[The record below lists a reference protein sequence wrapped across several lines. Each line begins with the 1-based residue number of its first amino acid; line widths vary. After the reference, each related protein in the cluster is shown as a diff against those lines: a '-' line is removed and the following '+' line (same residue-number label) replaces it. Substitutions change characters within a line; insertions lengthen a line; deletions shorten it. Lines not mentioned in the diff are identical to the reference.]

1 MSTEEVADGPPKV
14 VDCPQLVRKIEQRQF
29 QSGVDQ
35 ISPEAD
41 DPPMKRGRSALG
53 QIGGVGQT

>member
-1 MSTEEVADGPPKV
+1 MVRQRSADGPP
-14 VDCPQLVRKIEQRQF
+14 LVRKIEQRQF

-41 DPPMKRGRSALG
+41 GPPMKRGRSALG